1 MNQIKVYIA
10 NADPQ
15 DLKDCLSENLEKHSK
30 RHFNMLSELY
40 YNDKAHFDQL
50 SAGCKA
56 AAILYLA
63 YAMSREFTQE
73 GIDEFM
79 ESL

>member
-1 MNQIKVYIA
+1 MI
-10 NADPQ
+10 
-15 DLKDCLSENLEKHSK
+15 
-30 RHFNMLSELY
+30 SELY

-56 AAILYLA
+56 AAIIYLI
-63 YAMSREFTQE
+63 YVNSTVYTQE
-73 GIDEFM
+73 GIDAFM